1 MALEIG
7 SLSAETTVR
16 ASPAPRTTSSSTGTA
31 NIVAIRG
38 DRQELAGE
46 RVSDVTEK
54 TSEEIR
60 AQKQAVE
67 EALSKTKELPQQ
79 VRRSL
84 EFRLDEDYGR
94 PIITIKDIETSEVI
108 RQIPPE
114 EIVEFSKY
122 LRELAESNGE
132 RLTGLVVRLE
142 A

>member
-1 MALEIG
+1 MAFEIG

-16 ASPAPRTTSSSTGTA
+16 AAQATRTPGGAGST

-38 DRQELAGE
+38 TRQDLAGIGISAPAE
-46 RVSDVTEK
+46 PPDEAGAEK
-54 TSEEIR
+54 K
-60 AQKQAVE
+60 AA
-67 EALSKTKELPQQ
+67 EAALATANELPQQ
-79 VRRSL
+79 LRRSL

-94 PIITIKDIETSEVI
+94 PIITIRDTETEEVI

-122 LRELAESNGE
+122 LRELAENQGE
-132 RLTGLVVRLE
+132 QITGLVVRLE